1 MGGQAFRISCVEQ
14 MLGDGPLAARLARAR
29 AAGFDG
35 IDLRAATLDDPATR
49 RTLADDGLPVGA
61 VYSQIREPGFLS
73 RSAVDRAAALDLA
86 VARAEAAAAVGASCL
101 ILVPIF
107 GGAKLRPFPPFTT
120 LEEEERAILL
130 AGLDE
135 LGERL
140 AAVPITIALE
150 PLNRAETHFL
160 TEPARAAALCAAVGS
175 ARIATMVDTYH
186 CAREGQDSVAQI
198 AAVGEHLALIH
209 LSDDNR
215 GLPGTGGIDFA
226 PILAALRAGGYAGW
240 CGFECKPGDDEAAL
254 AGAVTRLREQWSA
267 ATNSAT

>member
-1 MGGQAFRISCVEQ
+1 MRISCVEQ
-14 MLGDGPLAARLARAR
+14 MLGEGPLAARLTSAR

-35 IDLRAATLDDPATR
+35 IDLRAATLDAPETR
-49 RTLADDGLPVGA
+49 RVLADDGLPVGA
-61 VYSQIREPGFLS
+61 VYSQIREPGLLS
-73 RSAVDRAAALDLA
+73 RGAAERAAALDLA
-86 VARAEAAAAVGASCL
+86 VARAEAAAEVGASCL

-107 GGAKLRPFPPFTT
+107 GAAKLRAFSPVAT
-120 LEEEERAILL
+120 LEEQEQSLLL
-130 AGLDE
+130 AQLDE

-140 AAVPITIALE
+140 ATVPITIALE

-160 TEPARAAALCAAVGS
+160 TEPARAAILCAAIGS

-186 CAREGQDSVAQI
+186 CAREGQASVAQI
-198 AAVGEHLALIH
+198 AAVGAHLALVH

-226 PILAALRAGGYAGW
+226 PILAALRGRGYAGW

-254 AGAVTRLREQWSA
+254 AAAVGRMRDLWA
-267 ATNSAT
+267 AGPSAT